1 MRVYELA
8 RKHKMTSEEMV
19 KLLQSLEFPIKNHM
33 SSATD
38 EMVARVT
45 EKLNPT
51 AAVASATEPQVAKRR
66 KQGELKTNLQ
76 DRLARV
82 RQRMQQREEMARK
95 KAEMLKNVVSAPE
108 RRTDPMRVEA
118 PAAEAAPA
126 AEPPVADKVPP
137 DQPAPAAGEEQVA
150 AEAAP
155 VEPPAEKPPEKV
167 RATIRDGELFRPKLV
182 QAAPDKTAAPRSA
195 PGPQARSG
203 AGARTGPGARPGAKP
218 GAKPGAGFIMP
229 SRKRRR
235 RKRRSRDAVV
245 DRKAVEATLKSTLA
259 ALDGSG
265 TRKRRRAKD
274 RAGDSGEFV
283 EPAREIVVSE
293 FLTVAELANQIDRR
307 PSEVVAKLMELGQMA
322 TINQRLDF
330 ESIEMVALEFDYG
343 VRMAEDETQEV
354 IDETDPE
361 DTQVPRP
368 PVVTIMGHVDH
379 GKTSLLDFIRKAN
392 VIAGEAGGITQHIG
406 AYNVETPEGGRIT
419 YLDTPGHEAFSAM
432 RARGAQVTDCVVLVV
447 SATESVMPQTVEAI
461 DHAKAAGVPIIV
473 AVNKIDLPEANP
485 ERVRQQLT
493 EYGLVPEDWGGKTIF
508 ADISAKTGEGVDKLQ
523 EMIALQTELL
533 ELKARPDRLAMGR
546 VLEAELDKGKGPLVN
561 VLVQRGTL
569 SVGDAIVAGPFEGR
583 VRAMLDERQRRVESV
598 GPSTAIQVL
607 GVGGVPQ
614 AGDSLVAYATDDEA
628 HRVAQSRTAIKREQD
643 IRFKAGATVGDWAR
657 RIADGEI
664 KDLKIIIKGDV
675 GGSVEALSDTLE
687 RIEHPEVRVAVIRRG
702 VGQVT
707 ESDVLLAAASE
718 AMIIAFHVV
727 PDAKAR
733 EVAHREQVTIREYDV
748 IYEAEDD
755 IKKLLEGM
763 LGVDVHEEVIGRVEV
778 RELFKVPK
786 VGTVAGCYVL
796 EGSVSRGA
804 RVRVI
809 RDGVVLHVDQVETLR
824 RFKDDAREVAAGF
837 ECGIRLASFADLK
850 VGDQFEL
857 LKEVEVARTL
867 A

>member
-1 MRVYELA
+1 
-8 RKHKMTSEEMV
+8 
-19 KLLQSLEFPIKNHM
+19 
-33 SSATD
+33 
-38 EMVARVT
+38 
-45 EKLNPT
+45 
-51 AAVASATEPQVAKRR
+51 
-66 KQGELKTNLQ
+66 
-76 DRLARV
+76 
-82 RQRMQQREEMARK
+82 
-95 KAEMLKNVVSAPE
+95 
-108 RRTDPMRVEA
+108 
-118 PAAEAAPA
+118 
-126 AEPPVADKVPP
+126 
-137 DQPAPAAGEEQVA
+137 
-150 AEAAP
+150 
-155 VEPPAEKPPEKV
+155 
-167 RATIRDGELFRPKLV
+167 
-182 QAAPDKTAAPRSA
+182 
-195 PGPQARSG
+195 
-203 AGARTGPGARPGAKP
+203 
-218 GAKPGAGFIMP
+218 
-229 SRKRRR
+229 
-235 RKRRSRDAVV
+235 
-245 DRKAVEATLKSTLA
+245 
-259 ALDGSG
+259 
-265 TRKRRRAKD
+265 
-274 RAGDSGEFV
+274 
-283 EPAREIVVSE
+283 
-293 FLTVAELANQIDRR
+293 
-307 PSEVVAKLMELGQMA
+307 
-322 TINQRLDF
+322 
-330 ESIEMVALEFDYG
+330 
-343 VRMAEDETQEV
+343 
-354 IDETDPE
+354 
-361 DTQVPRP
+361 
-368 PVVTIMGHVDH
+368 
-379 GKTSLLDFIRKAN
+379 
-392 VIAGEAGGITQHIG
+392 
-406 AYNVETPEGGRIT
+406 
-419 YLDTPGHEAFSAM
+419 
-432 RARGAQVTDCVVLVV
+432 VVLVV

-614 AGDSLVAYATDDEA
+614 AGDSLVAYASDEEA

-748 IYEAEDD
+748 IYEVEDD

-796 EGSVSRGA
+796 EGAVSRGA

-809 RDGVVLHVDQVETLR
+809 RDGVVLHADQIDTLR